1 MRTNPRTLL
10 VAVAT
15 GLTIMF
21 SAGACVAGSAT
32 GSVTGPGAGASSA
45 PPEPINASPIA
56 CEASGPELLGLLEG
70 DKTNYDKAGDPTEF
84 SAPVCVDK
92 YALVKVTKTKAA
104 GTEHA
109 TILFSYDVTENKWS
123 VVNMGTQGVCTG
135 KVPDA
140 VASALGC

>member
-15 GLTIMF
+15 GLTIML

-32 GSVTGPGAGASSA
+32 GSVTVPGAGASSA
-45 PPEPINASPIA
+45 PEPINASPIP
-56 CEASGPELLGLLEG
+56 CEASGPELLGLLQG
-70 DKTNYDKAGDPTEF
+70 DKTNFDKAGDPTEF

-92 YALVKVTKTKAA
+92 YALVKVTKTKAS

-109 TILFSYDVTENKWS
+109 TILWVFDRTESKWA
-123 VVNMGTQGVCTG
+123 VLNMGTQGVCTG

>member
-32 GSVTGPGAGASSA
+32 GSITGPGAGASSA
-45 PPEPINASPIA
+45 PEPIDASPIT
-56 CEASGPELLGLLEG
+56 CDASGPELLGLLEG

-92 YALVKVTKTKAA
+92 WALVKVTKTKSP

-109 TILFSYDVTENKWS
+109 TILFVYDRTENKWA
-123 VVNMGTQGVCTG
+123 VVNMGTAGVCTG
-135 KVPDA
+135 KIPDA
-140 VASALGC
+140 VATGLGC